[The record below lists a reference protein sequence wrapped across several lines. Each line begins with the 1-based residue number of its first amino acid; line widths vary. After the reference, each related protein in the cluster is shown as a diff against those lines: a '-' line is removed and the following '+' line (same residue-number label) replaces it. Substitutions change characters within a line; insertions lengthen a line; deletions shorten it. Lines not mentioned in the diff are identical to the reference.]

1 MGSRVGVIGAQWVE
15 TLAAVSNGLNLLP
28 RTHRV
33 VFFWPPHVC
42 TVASMH
48 PWKQQGVGR
57 RKRKKK
63 EKVNIKMQFLKW
75 DIYFPPNSSN
85 KQLLVPTIF
94 SKLPSSHAAHS
105 ARRGTA
111 QWWASWIQNPE
122 VLHLTVRS
130 VPCKLCGLGKL
141 PDVCLGFLHSKEG
154 DHSGAPPTKILVR
167 NHWEVY
173 PGKKP
178 STRPCC

>member
-1 MGSRVGVIGAQWVE
+1 MAWICSPGPTGWFSSDLHMCALWLACIHENNKGWGGEKGKKRESKYKNAIFKVGYIF
-15 TLAAVSNGLNLLP
+15 S
-28 RTHRV
+28 
-33 VFFWPPHVC
+33 
-42 TVASMH
+42 
-48 PWKQQGVGR
+48 
-57 RKRKKK
+57 
-63 EKVNIKMQFLKW
+63 
-75 DIYFPPNSSN
+75 PNSSN

-105 ARRGTA
+105 ARRRTA

-141 PDVCLGFLHSKEG
+141 PDVCLGFLCSKEG

-173 PGKKP
+173 PGKKNP
-178 STRPCC
+178 APAHAVKDWLSDTVL

>member
-1 MGSRVGVIGAQWVE
+1 MLFSKIRQNTGIKMGSRVGAIGAQWVE

-94 SKLPSSHAAHS
+94 SKLPSSHAAHP
-105 ARRGTA
+105 ARKRYSTVVSIMDSEPRG
-111 QWWASWIQNPE
+111 
-122 VLHLTVRS
+122 
-130 VPCKLCGLGKL
+130 
-141 PDVCLGFLHSKEG
+141 
-154 DHSGAPPTKILVR
+154 PTFNCQISPL
-167 NHWEVY
+167 
-173 PGKKP
+173 
-178 STRPCC
+178 